1 MFSIQGTDATLAE
14 KGRSECNRA
23 NGRIG
28 GIQTSL
34 RHGREHM
41 QQIARRGGR
50 PTRQMGAEKA
60 WRLYNTRPKH
70 AGRHGHLRRR

>member
-28 GIQTSL
+28 GIQTS
-34 RHGREHM
+34 RRYGREHM

-50 PTRQMGAEKA
+50 PTRQRAAEIAWAMHKA
-60 WRLYNTRPKH
+60 CEKR